1 MNTLKTALPNA
12 FPDIRKLSGE
22 GRTIDRDRLML
33 VLDGLARNLKRAYWI
48 RLSIGALVFALLLFL
63 VFKNYGDTRVLTA
76 TIAATGVTVG
86 GTITAL
92 RQVTE
97 EMARVGL
104 LLAIAPELSVEALTE
119 LANTIAA
126 KL

>member
-1 MNTLKTALPNA
+1 MNTLKAALPSA
-12 FPDIRKLSGE
+12 FPDMGALSGE
-22 GRTIDRDRLML
+22 GRTINRERLTL

-48 RLSIGALVFALLLFL
+48 RLSIGVVVFLLLLFL
-63 VFKNYGDTRVLTA
+63 VFRNSGDATVLA
-76 TIAATGVTVG
+76 VTISATGITVG
-86 GTITAL
+86 GTIAAL

-104 LLAIAPELSVEALTE
+104 LLAVAPELTVEALTE
-119 LANTIAA
+119 LAKTIVT